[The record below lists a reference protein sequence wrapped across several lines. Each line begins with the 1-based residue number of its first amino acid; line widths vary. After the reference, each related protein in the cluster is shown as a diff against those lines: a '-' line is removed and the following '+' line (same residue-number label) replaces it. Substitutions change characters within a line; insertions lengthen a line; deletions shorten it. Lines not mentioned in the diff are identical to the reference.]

1 MSVFKNL
8 YQELTNNIIISVI
21 IPYLILYL
29 VLVVFPVFVVLLQ
42 HNSSICIEP
51 QVSCSE
57 LI

>member
-29 VLVVFPVFVVLLQ
+29 ILVVFPVFEVLLTAQ
-42 HNSSICIEP
+42 FKYLYRATGIMF
-51 QVSCSE
+51 
-57 LI
+57 